1 MTETK
6 NLIVSM
12 MTNSHR
18 KLYVHGIISFY
29 STAIGCFIAG
39 LCNQLK
45 ILMLAG
51 VLDLALGYHSMILKE
66 DSSVWS
72 TPVVLKGT
80 SSTRGAGNYFL
91 RVIPSGAI
99 AVATGNYFSIVL
111 KADGIVVSMGQNYQG
126 QLGDGTRSR
135 LDYFTVVDIV
145 PGGKSVAAGGRQS

>member
-80 SSTRGAGNYFL
+80 SSKRGAGNYFL
-91 RVIPSGAI
+91 RVMSNPKR
-99 AVATGNYFSIVL
+99 GNCGGYRQLLQHSVEGRRYC
-111 KADGIVVSMGQNYQG
+111 GIHGSKLPRSARGWNEIQ
-126 QLGDGTRSR
+126 TR
-135 LDYFTVVDIV
+135 LLYCC
-145 PGGKSVAAGGRQS
+145 GHCAWWQECCGRR